1 MDFAG
6 SAAFPLTGGLLC
18 AAALVGALDAFAPRV
33 SGATGL
39 PLITVHLLAGAAA
52 RAVGWLTPPALA
64 VLAPLHTAA
73 LGVISIAAGAELE
86 PSAVRQSGRVI
97 GHLAVANCASA
108 LAFVFCCSY
117 VFIGPSASIGLAAGD
132 RLAAASLLSSV
143 VAIARSPSSA
153 IALVAELRA
162 DGPFTQTLLGV
173 TMVTDLLAVVLF
185 AICAEAAQEA
195 LAPLRDGE
203 EAGRAPLALACG
215 VAVRML
221 VQVAL
226 SVALGLAGAAAC
238 LGCLRLPRSSAGWRL
253 ARTCALLG
261 LGGAAFWAEPA
272 ARRVWLGG
280 AEAAGGSLPWVEPM
294 LACMVAGVAG
304 RNADALRAAAKS
316 PRGERE
322 RRAGGGR
329 GAQLAALIDGA
340 MPRVLLFFFTT
351 TGGSMELGV
360 LRRAWPAATAFFA
373 ARLGAIAAGT
383 AAGSASSG
391 APQAMRRFGWLG
403 FVTQA
408 GVSLGLVD
416 EIGARFEWAAPLQS
430 ALAASIVLNQLVG
443 PPMLK
448 LALRRSGET
457 DALAE
462 RGEPLLGQRLA
473 DTATPEVAMAV
484 MASAAAAASEIGS
497 SVAEAYGAAL
507 DSYAPRRD

>member
-1 MDFAG
+1 
-6 SAAFPLTGGLLC
+6 
-18 AAALVGALDAFAPRV
+18 
-33 SGATGL
+33 
-39 PLITVHLLAGAAA
+39 
-52 RAVGWLTPPALA
+52 
-64 VLAPLHTAA
+64 
-73 LGVISIAAGAELE
+73 
-86 PSAVRQSGRVI
+86 
-97 GHLAVANCASA
+97 
-108 LAFVFCCSY
+108 
-117 VFIGPSASIGLAAGD
+117 
-132 RLAAASLLSSV
+132 
-143 VAIARSPSSA
+143 
-153 IALVAELRA
+153 
-162 DGPFTQTLLGV
+162 
-173 TMVTDLLAVVLF
+173 
-185 AICAEAAQEA
+185 
-195 LAPLRDGE
+195 
-203 EAGRAPLALACG
+203 
-215 VAVRML
+215 
-221 VQVAL
+221 
-226 SVALGLAGAAAC
+226 
-238 LGCLRLPRSSAGWRL
+238 
-253 ARTCALLG
+253 
-261 LGGAAFWAEPA
+261 
-272 ARRVWLGG
+272 
-280 AEAAGGSLPWVEPM
+280 M

-351 TGGSMELGV
+351 TGGSMELGE

-383 AAGSASSG
+383 AAGAASSG